1 MRRTLIAE
9 LLTSNGI
16 AYEVPETHI
25 NAYCG
30 LFSSG
35 IGFMFVILE
44 AMSDGAVSMGIPRD
58 LSLKI
63 AAQTMKGAAE
73 IVLTDENIHPAIL
86 KDSVCSPGGTT
97 IAGVAEMERFGVRN
111 GVISAIVAATRKGE
125 ELGKLK

>member
-1 MRRTLIAE
+1 
-9 LLTSNGI
+9 
-16 AYEVPETHI
+16 
-25 NAYCG
+25 
-30 LFSSG
+30 
-35 IGFMFVILE
+35 MFVILE